1 MEKDYFELY
10 GNKREIIQLSM
21 PKDVAKATIMRGLQY
36 YVGDKAQWI
45 DDYDMIAQWLE
56 DNHRRGMILHGSN
69 GVGKSLICTKILPVI
84 FKHYMNIQSNL
95 ELISCV
101 KATEIEHLFDKELP
115 LQYSKILIIDD
126 VGAESISSYYGT
138 KRDFVSELV
147 DMCEDMGRLLIITT
161 NLTPNEIGER
171 YGLRTLDRLHSITHS
186 FTIEHESMRK

>member
-84 FKHYMNIQSNL
+84 FKHYMNIPSNL

>member
-1 MEKDYFELY
+1 MEKDYFDLY
-10 GNKREIIQLSM
+10 GNKRETIQLSM
-21 PKDVAKATIMRGLQY
+21 PKEIAKATIMRGLQY

-69 GVGKSLICTKILPVI
+69 GVGKSIICTKILPVI
-84 FKHYMNIQSNL
+84 FKHYMNIPSTI

-101 KATEIEHLFDKELP
+101 KATEIEHLFDKDLP

>member
-21 PKDVAKATIMRGLQY
+21 PKEMAKATIMRGLQY

-84 FKHYMNIQSNL
+84 FKHYMSIPSNL